1 MMKVF
6 AMAGVA
12 VSAAASRAAA
22 APFLS
27 CIEIIGSVLDA
38 LLG

>member
-6 AMAGVA
+6 AMAGVS